1 MHVRFYSGLSAQR
14 PLKLVKLCEAQVINL
29 NRKPPVSNEYR
40 LSDAYAILDVL
51 PGLISIS
58 GTNHFGTVAPDTGDE
73 ENGIASN
80 ENADTGTPRRGKS
93 NSEDTE
99 QVTLAHSS
107 VKEYL
112 TGSHIFSRPRM
123 TFMNTT
129 IDSNQLMPEVCLA
142 YILNYNGAFLRTNTS
157 ADLQNFLLLDYA
169 CRYWHIHSRSW
180 CFQDH
185 LTADDHDL
193 SIDTVLLKFL
203 SSDSALKTWLQVN
216 YDSCDKPLA
225 RERRD
230 RLSFHPA
237 WSAVQQAVKV
247 LAARCAEL
255 NTKGEG
261 RQRLVRAAAFWDLE
275 NMSTYHCRHIVGRRQ
290 Y

>member
-1 MHVRFYSGLSAQR
+1 MKSIAKIHVRLLRWLVFAQR
-14 PLKLVKLCEAQVINL
+14 PLKLVKLFEAQVINL
-29 NRKPPVSNEYR
+29 NREPPVSNGYR

-58 GTNHFGTVAPDTGDE
+58 GATNHFSTVAPDTGDE
-73 ENGIASN
+73 ENGVASN

-112 TGSHIFSRPRM
+112 TGSHRLSRPRK
-123 TFMNTT
+123 TFMNTA
-129 IDSNQLMPEVCLA
+129 INSNRLMAEACLA
-142 YILNYNGAFLRTNTS
+142 YILNYNGAYLRKITS
-157 ADLQNFLLLDYA
+157 ADLQNFPLLNYA

-193 SIDTVLLKFL
+193 SIDTVLLKLL
-203 SSDSALKTWLQVN
+203 SSDSALKTG
-216 YDSCDKPLA
+216 YK
-225 RERRD
+225 
-230 RLSFHPA
+230 
-237 WSAVQQAVKV
+237 
-247 LAARCAEL
+247 
-255 NTKGEG
+255 
-261 RQRLVRAAAFWDLE
+261 
-275 NMSTYHCRHIVGRRQ
+275 
-290 Y
+290 